1 MPKSYADLL
10 REARAQIREV
20 TPQEVEALPSGAAT
34 VVDVR
39 EASEWEQ
46 GHLPGAHH
54 VSKSYI
60 EQQIEAAAPDRDA
73 PLILYCA
80 GGIRSLFA
88 AQTVADM
95 GYTDVASMSGGFQ
108 AWKGAGFDF
117 ETPVVLSAEQKQR
130 YSRHLLIPEV
140 GSAGQKRLLESKA
153 LLIGAGG
160 LGSPAAL
167 YLAAAG
173 VGTIGLV
180 DFDVVD
186 LSNLQR
192 QIVHTTDRVGERK
205 VESARIAINALNPDV
220 DVVQHEEMLTAANVE
235 RLIDGYDVIVDGT
248 DTFETRYVLNDAA
261 VAAGIPVVH
270 ASVFR
275 FEGQLTTF
283 VPYEG
288 PCYRCLYPTP
298 PPPELA
304 PGCSVAGVLGVVPGI
319 LGLLQTNEA
328 LKILLGIGTT
338 LAGRLVLFDALETEF
353 TELQLRRDPA
363 VPGLLGRRRR
373 GAQGRPPAEH
383 GQRRRGRAVPADHHR
398 PGRFGLTGGARVST
412 VFIPAVLRPNVGG
425 VKSLEVD
432 GDSIRSVVDGLVER
446 HPSLGGQLLTDEG
459 DLNRFVNVYVNG
471 QDVRYLAGLDTP
483 VAETDEVRLLPAMA
497 GG

>member
-10 REARAQIREV
+10 REARASIKEV
-20 TPQEVEALPSGAAT
+20 TPQDVDALPADGAT
-34 VVDVR
+34 LVDVR

-46 GHLPGAHH
+46 GHLPGAVHI
-54 VSKSYI
+54 SKSYV
-60 EQQIEAAAPDRDA
+60 EQQIEQAVPDRDA
-73 PLILYCA
+73 PVILYCA

-88 AQTVADM
+88 AQTLEQM
-95 GYTDVASMSGGFQ
+95 GYTNVASMSGGFQ
-108 AWKGAGFDF
+108 GWKGAGLPW
-117 ETPVVLSAEQKQR
+117 EAPTVLSSEQKQR

-140 GSAGQKRLLESKA
+140 GSAGQTRLLDSKV

-160 LGSPAAL
+160 LGSPASL

-192 QIVHTTDRVGERK
+192 QIVHTSDRVGERK
-205 VESARIAINALNPDV
+205 VESARKTINALNPDV
-220 DVVQHEEMLTAANVE
+220 TVVPHEEMLVAENVE
-235 RLIDGYDVIVDGT
+235 RIIKGYDVILDGT
-248 DTFETRYVLNDAA
+248 DTFETRYILNDAA

-283 VPYEG
+283 IPYEG

-319 LGLLQTNEA
+319 MGLLQANEV
-328 LKILLGIGTT
+328 LKVLLGIGET
-338 LAGRLVLFDALETEF
+338 LAGRLLLFDALETSF
-353 TELQLRRDPA
+353 TELKLRRDPNCPVCSTEA
-363 VPGLLGRRRR
+363 VEARRLGRPLTTAGAADAPFLLG
-373 GAQGRPPAEH
+373 GSFASTPAE
-383 GQRRRGRAVPADHHR
+383 
-398 PGRFGLTGGARVST
+398 
-412 VFIPAVLRPNVGG
+412 
-425 VKSLEVD
+425 
-432 GDSIRSVVDGLVER
+432 VE
-446 HPSLGGQLLTDEG
+446 
-459 DLNRFVNVYVNG
+459 
-471 QDVRYLAGLDTP
+471 A
-483 VAETDEVRLLPAMA
+483 
-497 GG
+497 

>member
-1 MPKSYADLL
+1 MPKSYGDLL
-10 REARAQIREV
+10 REARATITEV
-20 TPQEVEALPSGAAT
+20 TPQDVDALPEGGAT

-46 GHLPGAHH
+46 GHLPGAVHI
-54 VSKSYI
+54 SKSYV
-60 EQQIEAAAPDRDA
+60 EQQIEAAVPDRDS
-73 PLILYCA
+73 PVILYCA

-88 AQTVADM
+88 AQTLEQM
-95 GYTDVASMSGGFQ
+95 GYTNVASMSGGFQ
-108 AWKGAGFDF
+108 AWKGAGLPW
-117 ETPVVLSAEQKQR
+117 EAPTILSAEQKQR

-140 GSAGQKRLLESKA
+140 GTAGQTRLLESKV

-160 LGSPAAL
+160 LGSPASL

-192 QIVHTTDRVGERK
+192 QIVHTSDRVGERK
-205 VESARIAINALNPDV
+205 VESARKTINALNPDV
-220 DVVQHEEMLTAANVE
+220 TVVPHEEMLVAENVE
-235 RLIDGYDVIVDGT
+235 RIIKGYDVILDGT
-248 DTFETRYVLNDAA
+248 DTFETRYILNDAA

-283 VPYEG
+283 IPYEG

-319 LGLLQTNEA
+319 MGMLQANEV
-328 LKILLGIGTT
+328 LKVLLGIGDT
-338 LAGRLVLFDALETEF
+338 LAGRLLLFDALDTSF
-353 TELQLRRDPA
+353 TELKLRRDPNCPVCSTEA
-363 VPGLLGRRRR
+363 VEARRLGRPLTTASAAAAPFLLS
-373 GAQGRPPAEH
+373 GSFGSVPAE
-383 GQRRRGRAVPADHHR
+383 
-398 PGRFGLTGGARVST
+398 
-412 VFIPAVLRPNVGG
+412 
-425 VKSLEVD
+425 VD
-432 GDSIRSVVDGLVER
+432 
-446 HPSLGGQLLTDEG
+446 
-459 DLNRFVNVYVNG
+459 
-471 QDVRYLAGLDTP
+471 A
-483 VAETDEVRLLPAMA
+483 
-497 GG
+497 

>member
-10 REARAQIREV
+10 REARSQIREV
-20 TPQEVEALPSGAAT
+20 TADEVSALPAGATT
-34 VVDVR
+34 VIDVR

-46 GHLPGAHH
+46 GYIPGASH

-60 EQQIEAAAPDRDA
+60 EQQIEGIAPDRDA
-73 PLILYCA
+73 PVVLYCA
-80 GGIRSLFA
+80 GGVRSLFA
-88 AQTVADM
+88 AQTLADM
-95 GYTDVASMSGGFQ
+95 GYTNVASMKGGFQ
-108 AWKGAGFDF
+108 AWKSAGLTFD
-117 ETPVVLSAEQKQR
+117 TPVVLNSEQKQR

-140 GSAGQKRLLESKA
+140 GSAGQAKLLDSKA

-180 DFDVVD
+180 DFDIVD

-192 QIVHTTDRVGERK
+192 QIVHTTARVGERK
-205 VESARIAINALNPDV
+205 VESAKIAINALNPDV
-220 DVVQHEEMLTAANVE
+220 NVILHEEMLVAANVE
-235 RLIDGYDVIVDGT
+235 RLIAGYDVILDGT
-248 DTFETRYVLNDAA
+248 DTFETRYILNDAA

-283 VPYEG
+283 VPFEG

-319 LGLLQTNEA
+319 LGMLQTNEA
-328 LKILLGIGTT
+328 LKVLLEMGNT
-338 LAGRLVLFDALETEF
+338 LAGRLLLFDALETEF
-353 TELQLRRDPA
+353 TELKLRRDPDCPVCSDAA
-363 VPGLLGRRRR
+363 VEAHKAGKPF
-373 GAQGRPPAEH
+373 Q
-383 GQRRRGRAVPADHHR
+383 
-398 PGRFGLTGGARVST
+398 
-412 VFIPAVLRPNVGG
+412 
-425 VKSLEVD
+425 VD
-432 GDSIRSVVDGLVER
+432 G
-446 HPSLGGQLLTDEG
+446 
-459 DLNRFVNVYVNG
+459 VNVEAPFLMTG
-471 QDVRYLAGLDTP
+471 SF
-483 VAETDEVRLLPAMA
+483 
-497 GG
+497 GGFGSAS

>member
-10 REARAQIREV
+10 REARSQIREV
-20 TPQEVEALPSGAAT
+20 TPQEVDALPPGDAI

-46 GHLPGAHH
+46 GHLPGATH

-60 EQQIEAAAPDRDA
+60 EQQIEAVAPDRDA
-73 PLILYCA
+73 QVILYCA
-80 GGIRSLFA
+80 GGVRSLFA
-88 AQTVADM
+88 AQTLSEM
-95 GYTDVASMSGGFQ
+95 GYTNVASMSGGFQ
-108 AWKGAGFDF
+108 AWKGAGLEF

-140 GSAGQKRLLESKA
+140 GSAGQARLLGSKA

-173 VGTIGLV
+173 VGTIGIV

-186 LSNLQR
+186 VSNLQR
-192 QIVHTTDRVGERK
+192 QIIHTTDRVGERK
-205 VESARIAINALNPDV
+205 VESAKRSINALNPDIN
-220 DVVQHEEMLTAANVE
+220 VVAHEEMLVATNVE
-235 RLIDGYDVIVDGT
+235 RIIAGYDVILDGT
-248 DTFETRYVLNDAA
+248 DTFETRYILNDAA

-283 VPYEG
+283 VPFEG

-319 LGLLQTNEA
+319 LGLLQANEA
-328 LKILLGIGTT
+328 LKVLLGIGNT
-338 LAGRLVLFDALETEF
+338 LAGRLLLFDALETEF
-353 TELQLRRDPA
+353 TELKLRRDPNCPVCSDAA
-363 VPGLLGRRRR
+363 VEARKAGHPLTVDSVGND
-373 GAQGRPPAEH
+373 
-383 GQRRRGRAVPADHHR
+383 VPFAMTM
-398 PGRFGLTGGARVST
+398 TG
-412 VFIPAVLRPNVGG
+412 
-425 VKSLEVD
+425 
-432 GDSIRSVVDGLVER
+432 
-446 HPSLGGQLLTDEG
+446 
-459 DLNRFVNVYVNG
+459 
-471 QDVRYLAGLDTP
+471 LAGTVSP
-483 VAETDEVRLLPAMA
+483 EARA
-497 GG
+497 

>member
-10 REARAQIREV
+10 KEARTQIPEV
-20 TPQEVEALPSGAAT
+20 SAQEVDALPPAT
-34 VVDVR
+34 ATIVDVR

-46 GHLPGAHH
+46 GHVPGASH

-60 EQQIEAAAPDRDA
+60 EGQIEAVAPDRDQ
-73 PLILYCA
+73 PVILYCA
-80 GGIRSLFA
+80 GGVRSLFA
-88 AQTVADM
+88 AQTLQQM
-95 GYTDVASMSGGFQ
+95 GYTDVRSMAGGFQ
-108 AWKGAGFDF
+108 GWKGAGLAFD
-117 ETPVVLSAEQKQR
+117 TPVVMSAEQKQR

-140 GSAGQKRLLESKA
+140 GSAGQAKLLASKA

-180 DFDVVD
+180 DFDIVD

-192 QIVHTTDRVGERK
+192 QIVHTTERIGERK

-220 DVVQHEEMLTAANVE
+220 KVVQHEEMLVAANVE
-235 RLIDGYDVIVDGT
+235 RLIAGYDVILDGT
-248 DTFETRYVLNDAA
+248 DTFETRYILNDAA
-261 VAAGIPVVH
+261 VVAGIPVVH

-328 LKILLGIGTT
+328 LKVLLGIGNT

-353 TELQLRRDPA
+353 TELQLRRDPKCPVCSDDA
-363 VPGLLGRRRR
+363 VAARK
-373 GAQGRPPAEH
+373 AGRPM
-383 GQRRRGRAVPADHHR
+383 Q
-398 PGRFGLTGGARVST
+398 
-412 VFIPAVLRPNVGG
+412 
-425 VKSLEVD
+425 VD
-432 GDSIRSVVDGLVER
+432 G
-446 HPSLGGQLLTDEG
+446 
-459 DLNRFVNVYVNG
+459 VNVDAPFLMTG
-471 QDVRYLAGLDTP
+471 SFGG
-483 VAETDEVRLLPAMA
+483 PA
-497 GG
+497 

>member
-10 REARAQIREV
+10 KEARDQIREV
-20 TPQEVEALPSGAAT
+20 SPQEVDALGPSAAT
-34 VVDVR
+34 IVDVR
-39 EASEWEQ
+39 EVSEWEQ
-46 GHLPGAHH
+46 GHVPGASH

-60 EQQIEAAAPDRDA
+60 EQQIEGVVPDRDA
-73 PLILYCA
+73 PVVLYCA
-80 GGIRSLFA
+80 GGVRSLFA
-88 AQTVADM
+88 AQTLADM
-95 GYTDVASMSGGFQ
+95 GYTNVASMSGGFQ
-108 AWKGAGFDF
+108 GWKSAGLEF
-117 ETPVVLSAEQKQR
+117 ETPIVLGAEQKQR

-140 GSAGQKRLLESKA
+140 GSAGQERLLASRA
-153 LLIGAGG
+153 LFIGAGG
-160 LGSPAAL
+160 LGSPASL

-173 VGTIGLV
+173 VGTIGIV

-192 QIVHTTDRVGERK
+192 QIIHTTDRIGERK

-220 DVVQHEEMLTAANVE
+220 KVVVHEEMLVAENVE
-235 RLIDGYDVIVDGT
+235 RIIAGYDVILDGT
-248 DTFETRYVLNDAA
+248 DTFETRYILNDAA
-261 VAAGIPVVH
+261 VAAGIPVMH

-328 LKILLGIGTT
+328 LKVLLGIGNT

-353 TELQLRRDPA
+353 TELQLRRDPKCPVCSDEA
-363 VPGLLGRRRR
+363 VEARK
-373 GAQGRPPAEH
+373 AGRPLATTSV
-383 GQRRRGRAVPADHHR
+383 GADA
-398 PGRFGLTGGARVST
+398 PF
-412 VFIPAVLRPNVGG
+412 
-425 VKSLEVD
+425 
-432 GDSIRSVVDGLVER
+432 
-446 HPSLGGQLLTDEG
+446 LLTTTG
-459 DLNRFVNVYVNG
+459 
-471 QDVRYLAGLDTP
+471 LAGSVSP
-483 VAETDEVRLLPAMA
+483 EARA
-497 GG
+497 

>member
-20 TPQEVEALPSGAAT
+20 SPQEVDALPAGASA
-34 VVDVR
+34 VIDVR

-46 GHLPGAHH
+46 GHLPGARHI
-54 VSKSYI
+54 SKSYI
-60 EQQIEAAAPDRDA
+60 EQQIEGAVPDRDA
-73 PLILYCA
+73 PVILYCA
-80 GGIRSLFA
+80 GGVRSLFA
-88 AQTVADM
+88 AQTLAEM

-108 AWKGAGFDF
+108 AWKGAGLDF

-140 GSAGQKRLLESKA
+140 GSAGQARLLGSKA

-160 LGSPAAL
+160 LGSPASL

-173 VGTIGLV
+173 VGTIGIV
-180 DFDVVD
+180 DFDIVD
-186 LSNLQR
+186 ISNLQR
-192 QIVHTTDRVGERK
+192 QVVHTTDRVGERK
-205 VESARIAINALNPDV
+205 VVSAKQTINALNPDV
-220 DVVQHEEMLTAANVE
+220 NVVAHEEMLVAANVE
-235 RLIDGYDVIVDGT
+235 RIIAGYDVILDGT
-248 DTFETRYVLNDAA
+248 DTFETRYILNDAA

-319 LGLLQTNEA
+319 LGLLQANEA
-328 LKILLGIGTT
+328 LKVLLGIGNT
-338 LAGRLVLFDALETEF
+338 LAGRLLLFDALETEF
-353 TELQLRRDPA
+353 TELKLRRDPECPVCSDKA
-363 VPGLLGRRRR
+363 VAAREAGHPLTVDSVGNDIPFAMTMT
-373 GAQGRPPAEH
+373 GAAGVVAPEA
-383 GQRRRGRAVPADHHR
+383 RA
-398 PGRFGLTGGARVST
+398 
-412 VFIPAVLRPNVGG
+412 
-425 VKSLEVD
+425 
-432 GDSIRSVVDGLVER
+432 
-446 HPSLGGQLLTDEG
+446 
-459 DLNRFVNVYVNG
+459 
-471 QDVRYLAGLDTP
+471 
-483 VAETDEVRLLPAMA
+483 
-497 GG
+497 

>member
-20 TPQEVEALPSGAAT
+20 SVGEVDALDPGAAT
-34 VVDVR
+34 IVDVR
-39 EASEWEQ
+39 EESEWEQ
-46 GHLPGAHH
+46 GHLPGARH

-60 EQQIEAAAPDRDA
+60 EQQIEGIAPDRDA
-73 PLILYCA
+73 PIVLYCA

-88 AQTVADM
+88 GQTLADM
-95 GYTDVASMSGGFQ
+95 GYTNVASMAGGFQ
-108 AWKGAGFDF
+108 AWKGAGLDFD
-117 ETPVVLSAEQKQR
+117 TPVVLGAEQKQR

-140 GSAGQKRLLESKA
+140 GSEGQARLLGSKA

-192 QIVHTTDRVGERK
+192 QVIHTTDRIGERK
-205 VESARIAINALNPDV
+205 VESARIAIKALNPDV
-220 DVVQHEEMLTAANVE
+220 TVVAHEEMLVATNVE
-235 RLIDGYDVIVDGT
+235 RIIAGYDVILDGT
-248 DTFETRYVLNDAA
+248 DTFETRYILNDAA

-328 LKILLGIGTT
+328 LKVLLGIGNT
-338 LAGRLVLFDALETEF
+338 LAGRLLLFDALETEF
-353 TELQLRRDPA
+353 TELQLRRDPGCPVCSDAA
-363 VPGLLGRRRR
+363 VEAR
-373 GAQGRPPAEH
+373 AAGRPLATSSV
-383 GQRRRGRAVPADHHR
+383 GADA
-398 PGRFGLTGGARVST
+398 PFLMTTTG
-412 VFIPAVLRPNVGG
+412 
-425 VKSLEVD
+425 
-432 GDSIRSVVDGLVER
+432 
-446 HPSLGGQLLTDEG
+446 
-459 DLNRFVNVYVNG
+459 
-471 QDVRYLAGLDTP
+471 LAGAIAP
-483 VAETDEVRLLPAMA
+483 ESR
-497 GG
+497 G

>member
-20 TPQEVEALPSGAAT
+20 SVGEVDALDPGAAT
-34 VVDVR
+34 IVDVR
-39 EASEWEQ
+39 EESEWEQ
-46 GHLPGAHH
+46 GHLPGARH

-60 EQQIEAAAPDRDA
+60 EQQIEGIAPDRDA
-73 PLILYCA
+73 PIVLYCA

-88 AQTVADM
+88 GQTLADM
-95 GYTDVASMSGGFQ
+95 GYTNVASMAGGFQ
-108 AWKGAGFDF
+108 AWKGAGLDFD
-117 ETPVVLSAEQKQR
+117 TPVVLGAEQKQR

-140 GSAGQKRLLESKA
+140 GSEGQARLLGSKA

-192 QIVHTTDRVGERK
+192 QVIHTTDRIGERK
-205 VESARIAINALNPDV
+205 VESARIAIRALNPDV
-220 DVVQHEEMLTAANVE
+220 TVVAHEEMLVATNVE
-235 RLIDGYDVIVDGT
+235 RIIAGYDVILDGT
-248 DTFETRYVLNDAA
+248 DTFETRYILNDAA

-328 LKILLGIGTT
+328 LKVLLGIGNT
-338 LAGRLVLFDALETEF
+338 LAGRLLLFDALETEF
-353 TELQLRRDPA
+353 TELQLRRDPGCPVCSDAA
-363 VPGLLGRRRR
+363 VEAR
-373 GAQGRPPAEH
+373 AAGRPLATSSV
-383 GQRRRGRAVPADHHR
+383 GADA
-398 PGRFGLTGGARVST
+398 PFLMTTTG
-412 VFIPAVLRPNVGG
+412 
-425 VKSLEVD
+425 
-432 GDSIRSVVDGLVER
+432 
-446 HPSLGGQLLTDEG
+446 
-459 DLNRFVNVYVNG
+459 
-471 QDVRYLAGLDTP
+471 LAGAIAP
-483 VAETDEVRLLPAMA
+483 ESR
-497 GG
+497 G

>member
-1 MPKSYADLL
+1 MPKTYAELL
-10 REARAQIREV
+10 REARSEIREV
-20 TPQEVEALPSGAAT
+20 TPAEADALRQRGSIALI
-34 VVDVR
+34 DVR

-46 GHLPGAHH
+46 GYVPGATH
-54 VSKSYI
+54 VSKSYL
-60 EQQIEAAAPDRDA
+60 EQDIEAAVPTRDT
-73 PLILYCA
+73 PVVLYCA

-88 AQTVADM
+88 GQTLAAM

-108 AWKGAGFDF
+108 AWKGQGLDW
-117 ETPVVLSAEQKQR
+117 TQPVVLTDQQKLR

-140 GSAGQKRLLESKA
+140 GSAGQAKLLGSKA

-160 LGSPAAL
+160 LGSPASL

-173 VGTIGLV
+173 VGTIGIV

-192 QIVHTTDRVGERK
+192 QVVHTTDRVGEKK
-205 VESARIAINALNPDV
+205 VESARKTLTALNPDV
-220 DVVQHEEMLTAANVE
+220 TVVAHEEMLVADNVE
-235 RLIDGYDVIVDGT
+235 RIIAGYDVILDGT
-248 DTFETRYVLNDAA
+248 DTFETRYILNDAA

-319 LGLLQTNEA
+319 MGLLQANEV
-328 LKILLGIGTT
+328 LKLLLGIGET
-338 LAGRLVLFDALETEF
+338 LAGRLLLFDALETEF
-353 TELQLRRDPA
+353 TELKLRRDPA
-363 VPGLLGRRRR
+363 CPVCSDEARAAREAGTPL
-373 GAQGRPPAEH
+373 AAPAYSE
-383 GQRRRGRAVPADHHR
+383 G
-398 PGRFGLTGGARVST
+398 
-412 VFIPAVLRPNVGG
+412 VFT
-425 VKSLEVD
+425 
-432 GDSIRSVVDGLVER
+432 
-446 HPSLGGQLLTDEG
+446 LGGSL
-459 DLNRFVNVYVNG
+459 
-471 QDVRYLAGLDTP
+471 
-483 VAETDEVRLLPAMA
+483 
-497 GG
+497 